1 MRGGSEARWARA
13 LMRGFDVLRILDLA
27 VRKSGY
33 ADSTMRPTPGF
44 CYAPFHARG
53 LGILHHPTAA
63 GTVVVCAATA
73 DSWGVAHAFVD
84 PDRILAHARGG
95 RGGDD

>member
-1 MRGGSEARWARA
+1 MRGGSEDRWARA

-44 CYAPFHARG
+44 CYAPF
-53 LGILHHPTAA
+53 L
-63 GTVVVCAATA
+63 
-73 DSWGVAHAFVD
+73 AFV
-84 PDRILAHARGG
+84 G
-95 RGGDD
+95 